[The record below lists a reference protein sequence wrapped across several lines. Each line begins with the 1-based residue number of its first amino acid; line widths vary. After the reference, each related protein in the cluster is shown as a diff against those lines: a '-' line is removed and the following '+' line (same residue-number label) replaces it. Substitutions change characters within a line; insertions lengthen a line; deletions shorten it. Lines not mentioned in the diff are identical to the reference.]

1 MANAIRSTELPP
13 AAVFCR
19 EGTGMTP
26 VEQALSRRIE

>member
-1 MANAIRSTELPP
+1 MLIAIGSTELPP
-13 AAVFCR
+13 VVVFCR

>member
-1 MANAIRSTELPP
+1 MVNAIRCTELLP
-13 AAVFCR
+13 AAAFCR